1 MQEAHL
7 AVEEMAAQTELLR
20 ERLRWNFRTYL
31 GFWHFHRVNRV
42 VRALSKLQRELQKLE
57 NEFVIVMPCMLI
69 DLVERVYRHFEL
81 LLREGDHVC
90 LAVTECRSLGKMGKR
105 LRHFAKD
112 AALVREEAKEVRGVI
127 VDRRKEYV
135 KLK

>member
-1 MQEAHL
+1 MQ
-7 AVEEMAAQTELLR
+7 
-20 ERLRWNFRTYL
+20 
-31 GFWHFHRVNRV
+31 RVT
-42 VRALSKLQRELQKLE
+42 RALSKLQRELQKLE

-90 LAVTECRSLGKMGKR
+90 LAVTESKSLGKMGKR

-127 VDRRKEYV
+127 VDRWKEYE
-135 KLK
+135 KSK